1 MTVLTVKAEIK
12 VPRVPNFLRMTD
24 GQSLPI
30 CAVTEEDLRKL
41 GAVWIENLIER
52 AREQAK
58 DRKSDD

>member
-1 MTVLTVKAEIK
+1 MTVLTVKAEIE

-52 AREQAK
+52 ARERAK